1 MAKTRTSSRDWLG
14 HSMAGPQQPAGAARA
29 ARQLGAQ
36 TIIAPQEAARNQPA
50 TAAKLARYWLGRWAH
65 WNQTPFISCA

>member
-1 MAKTRTSSRDWLG
+1 MRRRHALEAATGGATAS
-14 HSMAGPQQPAGAARA
+14 AGTAGA

-50 TAAKLARYWLGRWAH
+50 TDAKLARYWLGRWAH
-65 WNQTPFISCA
+65 WNQTPFISCASRTK